1 MLVVVLPITT
11 FPLVMKL
18 TGSSSVAPASLLFLI
33 PLIAILL
40 PFVFIKKI
48 TLPVHVES
56 GCLLFFLFAFGTILI
71 AFLRPI
77 PDYKEPI
84 PYQRSGR
91 RCGDPCGGSVFYL
104 ATVLILHSP
113 VRIEKT
119 LRIINWGGLF
129 LVIWSIVQVNAK
141 EYFPSLF
148 IL

>member
-48 TLPVHVES
+48 TLPVHVKAV
-56 GCLLFFLFAFGTILI
+56 LLFFLFAFGTILI

-77 PDYKEPI
+77 PDYKEQSLI
-84 PYQRSGR
+84 SAAVEGA
-91 RCGDPCGGSVFYL
+91 VTL
-104 ATVLILHSP
+104 VL
-113 VRIEKT
+113 
-119 LRIINWGGLF
+119 GLF
-129 LVIWSIVQVNAK
+129 FIWQ
-141 EYFPSLF
+141 PS
-148 IL
+148 